1 MPQVS
6 LYVDDETMGKL
17 RQDAK
22 REGVS
27 LPKHVA
33 SRLKAN
39 DRYGT
44 SSGLPEDYFR
54 NLYGFLSGDDSFVR
68 PPQLDYSLDVPRSA
82 FE

>member
-27 LPKHVA
+27 LSRHVV
-33 SRLKAN
+33 SRLKATGRC
-39 DRYGT
+39 DT
-44 SSGLPEDYFR
+44 PSGLPEGYFR
-54 NLYGFLSGDDSFVR
+54 NLYGCLSDDDSFVR
-68 PPQLDYSLDVPRSA
+68 PPQLGYSLDVPRSA